1 VLVPV
6 AIWLY
11 NAAPELWHLGFL
23 GKCMCLLTVGSTAAD
38 MAFLAAA
45 NLTEPGI
52 LPTTLVDDSVAEEEE
67 APNGSGGWYMGMAP
81 PTERGQHYRII
92 IYGQRYH
99 LIEFRAKFCR
109 ETENCIE
116 NFDHYCPWVGNAVG
130 RRNYRFFVLFVAGA
144 NLVAA
149 CVLGGSLAVAVAI
162 AQANGGGVAMAVAL
176 APVPIFLIVYT
187 VIILMTVGGLLGY
200 HVGLISSNTTTNES
214 IKGLHCISFPPFL
227 PPSFPPSLAQLLHA
241 VFPSFPPRLRCVP
254 SCEVQSRSC
263 PLHVCY
269 VCLVDNKPSC
279 INTYVCC
286 AANDQVYTRSV
297 GGIRTTR
304 ALQRTGKDSLASRS
318 RAGRAM

>member
-1 VLVPV
+1 
-6 AIWLY
+6 
-11 NAAPELWHLGFL
+11 
-23 GKCMCLLTVGSTAAD
+23 MCLLTVGSTAAD

-263 PLHVCY
+263 PLHVCMP
-269 VCLVDNKPSC
+269 C
-279 INTYVCC
+279 
-286 AANDQVYTRSV
+286 
-297 GGIRTTR
+297 
-304 ALQRTGKDSLASRS
+304 
-318 RAGRAM
+318 